1 MTNLEILQS
10 IDLGNSVAEFDEAL
24 ENYFIETDIF
34 RKIQQDDVDI
44 IAGDKG
50 TGKTALFRIL
60 QRRYTEIEEL
70 DNVEVLPAINLE
82 GSPIFNR
89 LNEDS
94 PLDEGQ
100 YITLWKAYFLSLAG
114 NWLLEFYDGEWTET
128 MSELD
133 ELLVSTGLRSADE
146 SPATV
151 FSSVMN
157 LFRRLLNP
165 TTIEAAVTITPNGM
179 PIILPRVEFGTVE
192 PSEPSIVPHEVA
204 FSLLNR
210 ALNESE
216 LKLWLAMDRL
226 DEAFAGMPA
235 AEIPSLRALFRTYL
249 DLVPYECVRL
259 KLFVRNDLFRRII
272 QGGFVNLTHVNARKV
287 QIVWDDE
294 ALEHLLFLRLREN
307 TKLITALGVDREARE
322 QIIRSVFP
330 EQVDQGDRKPVT
342 FRWMMGRIRDGNDVR
357 PPRNLIDLVK
367 HSLNEA
373 IRRQER
379 NPTDYVEGVPLIP
392 SESLKRGLSI
402 LSKAR
407 VEDTLLAEAGA
418 QAAFIERFRGSKAT
432 HNYSSLAVSLRL
444 NGDELEKV
452 VRFLKE
458 IGFLESSGSLFKI
471 PMLYRDGLGIKQGKA
486 FVEGEDGDDD
496 DDDE

>member
-165 TTIEAAVTITPNGM
+165 TTIEAAVTITPN
-179 PIILPRVEFGTVE
+179 
-192 PSEPSIVPHEVA
+192 
-204 FSLLNR
+204 
-210 ALNESE
+210 
-216 LKLWLAMDRL
+216 
-226 DEAFAGMPA
+226 
-235 AEIPSLRALFRTYL
+235 
-249 DLVPYECVRL
+249 
-259 KLFVRNDLFRRII
+259 
-272 QGGFVNLTHVNARKV
+272 
-287 QIVWDDE
+287 
-294 ALEHLLFLRLREN
+294 
-307 TKLITALGVDREARE
+307 
-322 QIIRSVFP
+322 
-330 EQVDQGDRKPVT
+330 
-342 FRWMMGRIRDGNDVR
+342 
-357 PPRNLIDLVK
+357 
-367 HSLNEA
+367 
-373 IRRQER
+373 
-379 NPTDYVEGVPLIP
+379 
-392 SESLKRGLSI
+392 
-402 LSKAR
+402 
-407 VEDTLLAEAGA
+407 
-418 QAAFIERFRGSKAT
+418 
-432 HNYSSLAVSLRL
+432 
-444 NGDELEKV
+444 
-452 VRFLKE
+452 
-458 IGFLESSGSLFKI
+458 
-471 PMLYRDGLGIKQGKA
+471 
-486 FVEGEDGDDD
+486 
-496 DDDE
+496 